1 MKTGF
6 RHKRKDGLRR
16 QAQIMDIAL
25 AIFAQ
30 KGYHTASIDD
40 IINAA
45 DIAKGTFY
53 LHFEGKADIM
63 AKLIDHYLDML
74 YEASIVLD
82 ISQPRPITEIK
93 QLYLDMARFV
103 TSSIEFKH
111 FIRLV
116 LREAMGLDPTFLNKV
131 NGFFDKMINMSTGYI
146 RQAQQEGKVLPD
158 LDAMAVSYCIIG
170 CVKELL
176 FRWAVMESEIDIE
189 QTITTAVDLF
199 FRGMLA
205 NPSDVEA
212 GLSRS

>member
-25 AIFAQ
+25 EIFAE
-30 KGYHTASIDD
+30 KGYHSASIDD

-53 LHFEGKADIM
+53 LHFEGKADIL

-82 ISQPRPITEIK
+82 ISQPRPIPEIK
-93 QLYLDMARFV
+93 NLYLDMARFI

-116 LREAMGLDPTFLNKV
+116 LREAIGLDQTFLNKV
-131 NGFFDKMINMSTGYI
+131 NGFFDRMIEMSASYI
-146 RQAQQEGKVLPD
+146 RRAQEEGKVLAD
-158 LDAMAVSYCIIG
+158 LDPVGVSYCIIG
-170 CVKELL
+170 SVKELL
-176 FRWAVMESEIDIE
+176 FRWAVMESKFNIE
-189 QTITTAVDLF
+189 QTITTTVDLF
-199 FRGMLA
+199 FRGMLV
-205 NPSDVEA
+205 NPEDA
-212 GLSRS
+212 RATNAPK